1 MEGWTILE
9 QILGG
14 AGALVLLA
22 ILTFMCRG
30 ARNLVKMVKS
40 TADNV
45 EQMKASG
52 VVRREESR
60 LLFKGILTIFKVLG
74 GVANGDV
81 QEIRDE
87 YNAHFVDK
95 VN

>member
-60 LLFKGILTIFKVLG
+60 LLFKGILTIFKVLE

-81 QEIRDE
+81 QEIRNE